1 MQVREAVESAAA
13 AVLCV
18 SVEDLRLKNDV
29 KGGLRFDSPQAEAI
43 VARVEGLLGTGPL
56 AEVKDLQTGEPAT
69 LETLTELLETK
80 RTGSEAMTT

>member
-18 SVEDLRLKNDV
+18 SVEDLRLNDA

-56 AEVKDLQTGEPAT
+56 AEVKDLQTSEPAT